1 MAAHPIDLILKL
13 IETDHGSELAKSVS
27 QQLMYQCHE
36 DDDFAQR
43 LSTSTRLGA
52 RNRKVIQAIRIME
65 ENLEDPISSSILAS
79 KINISTRQLERLF
92 RHYLDKSPQSYYK
105 DLRLRKAKNLLQ
117 QTNMSVINI
126 ALSCGFESSSHFS
139 KSYRLKYTVSPFD
152 ERRARR

>member
-1 MAAHPIDLILKL
+1 
-13 IETDHGSELAKSVS
+13 
-27 QQLMYQCHE
+27 
-36 DDDFAQR
+36 
-43 LSTSTRLGA
+43 
-52 RNRKVIQAIRIME
+52 
-65 ENLEDPISSSILAS
+65 
-79 KINISTRQLERLF
+79 F

-126 ALSCGFESSSHFS
+126 PLSCGFVSSSHFS